1 MPQCLVRGVRS
12 VELTATNFEEAARFY
27 ETVWR
32 LRPVQSRDGALF
44 YRGTAGYHHIVGLH
58 RGPKPAMVRIV
69 FDVADRAAVNALHKA
84 VSATGRPVT
93 APAVLTTDG
102 GGYGFGCKDPDGRN
116 LAFVCECADHARCA
130 E

>member
-1 MPQCLVRGVRS
+1 MQ
-12 VELTATNFEEAARFY
+12 AR
-27 ETVWR
+27 E
-32 LRPVQSRDGALF
+32 GALY

-69 FDVADRAAVNALHKA
+69 FDVADSAAVNALHQA
-84 VSATGRPVT
+84 VSATGHPVT
-93 APAVLTTDG
+93 APAALATDG

-116 LAFVCECADHARCA
+116 LAFVCECADHGDAQ